1 MGACGGVGGGGL
13 PWFRVVPSGG
23 VVAGLG
29 RIPWVG
35 GTDVGGAVWTLP
47 PGGVGGMS
55 GALCGGIGLS
65 DDGRTG
71 WAVGEAD
78 RTGPGGGG

>member
-1 MGACGGVGGGGL
+1 M
-13 PWFRVVPSGG
+13 PPPRVVPSGG

-29 RIPWVG
+29 RTPSVG
-35 GTDVGGAVWTLP
+35 GIDVGGAVWTLP
-47 PGGVGGMS
+47 PGGVGGTR

-78 RTGPGGGG
+78 RIGPGGGG

>member
-1 MGACGGVGGGGL
+1 M
-13 PWFRVVPSGG
+13 PSGG
-23 VVAGLG
+23 VVAGPG
-29 RIPWVG
+29 RTPWVG
-35 GTDVGGAVWTLP
+35 GIDVGGAVWTLP

-78 RTGPGGGG
+78 WTGPGGGG

>member
-1 MGACGGVGGGGL
+1 
-13 PWFRVVPSGG
+13 
-23 VVAGLG
+23 
-29 RIPWVG
+29 
-35 GTDVGGAVWTLP
+35 
-47 PGGVGGMS
+47 MS

-78 RTGPGGGG
+78 WTGPGGGGWGLFAVVLAVPGSTTVSESWMLGLVLGSGGLKSA